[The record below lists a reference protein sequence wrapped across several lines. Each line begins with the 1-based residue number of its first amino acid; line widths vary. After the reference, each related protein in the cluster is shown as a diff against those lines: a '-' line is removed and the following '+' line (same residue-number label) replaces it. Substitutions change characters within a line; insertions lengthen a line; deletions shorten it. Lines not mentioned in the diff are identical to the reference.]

1 MDQRMVGETDV
12 SNLLGTD
19 ICILRLHDVWPHNRL
34 SEIPRLPLDAVRM
47 GQAPAPGQRVK
58 G

>member
-19 ICILRLHDVWPHNRL
+19 ICILLCGFQPKCD
-34 SEIPRLPLDAVRM
+34 
-47 GQAPAPGQRVK
+47 
-58 G
+58 